1 MHESCLG
8 LVHPGIIEI
17 VEDRDDNLQDITA
30 LQHVVEELLV
40 VFTQLPEQDQ
50 QLLMEVNLLLRP

>member
-30 LQHVVEELLV
+30 L
-40 VFTQLPEQDQ
+40 
-50 QLLMEVNLLLRP
+50 